1 MGKGKINKK
10 NILSNVIAVL
20 LTIVSSFIIAL
31 GVKVF
36 LSPNRFLS
44 VGVQGITLIIGR
56 VFDNV
61 TGLHLETLVAG
72 ISLLVLNIP
81 ILLMAW
87 KKLSPRFMIL
97 SVINVIVNTLVMTL
111 LPDNLHE
118 VFHLSVANGDITFLD
133 AALFV
138 GLMNGAANAVSY
150 VVGGSTGG
158 ADVMSMYF
166 SIKKQSSVGTYTTI
180 INSSII
186 LVGLFVDGTD
196 GAIAKAFYTLVYL
209 VINSMVIDIFYTRNK
224 RNVLLITT
232 SKGQEVA
239 DAITH
244 VFVRG
249 ATIMNAKGAYTG
261 ADKNVLYCAC
271 SSFEV
276 ANIAK
281 KVKEIDEHA
290 FISVLDASK
299 VHGNF
304 LSKELR

>member
-1 MGKGKINKK
+1 MKKINKK
-10 NILSNVIAVL
+10 NILTNIIAVI
-20 LTIVSSFIIAL
+20 LTIISSAVIAL
-31 GVKVF
+31 GVKIF

-44 VGVQGITLIIGR
+44 VGVQGLTLIIGR
-56 VFDNV
+56 TFDNIAG
-61 TGLHLETLVAG
+61 THLETTIAG
-72 ISLLVLNIP
+72 ISLLILNIP
-81 ILLMAW
+81 ILLIAW
-87 KKLSPRFMIL
+87 KKLSLRFMVL

-138 GLMNGAANAVSY
+138 GLMNGIANAVAY

-166 SIKKQSSVGTYTTI
+166 SIKKQGTVGSFTTI

-209 VINSMVIDIFYTRNK
+209 VINSIVIDIFYTRNK
-224 RNVLLITT
+224 RAVLLITT
-232 SKGQEVA
+232 SKGKEVA
-239 DAITH
+239 DVITH
-244 VFVRG
+244 DFVRG
-249 ATIMNAKGAYTG
+249 ATIMNAQGAYTG
-261 ADKNVLYCAC
+261 AEKNVLYCAC

-299 VHGNF
+299 IHGNF

>member
-1 MGKGKINKK
+1 MKKIEKK
-10 NILSNVIAVL
+10 TLITDVIAVI
-20 LTIVSSFIIAL
+20 LTILSSAIIAL
-31 GVKVF
+31 GVKIF

-56 VFDNV
+56 TVDNIAG
-61 TGLHLETLVAG
+61 TNYETLIAG
-72 ISLLVLNIP
+72 ISLLLFNIP
-81 ILLMAW
+81 ILLIAW
-87 KKLSPRFMIL
+87 KKLSFRFMLL
-97 SVINVIVNTLVMTL
+97 SVINVLVNTLVMTL

-118 VFHLSVANGDITFLD
+118 IFHLSVANGDITFLD

-138 GLMNGAANAVSY
+138 GLMNGTANAVSY

-166 SIKKQSSVGTYTTI
+166 SLKKQGSVGSFSTL
-180 INSSII
+180 INSGII
-186 LVGLFVDGTD
+186 FVGLFVDGTD
-196 GAIAKAFYTLVYL
+196 GAIAKGFYTLVYL
-209 VINSMVIDIFYTRNK
+209 VINSLVIDIFYTRNK
-224 RNVLLITT
+224 RAVLLITH
-232 SKGQEVA
+232 Q
-239 DAITH
+239 
-244 VFVRG
+244 FVRG

-281 KVKEIDEHA
+281 RVKEIDEHA

-299 VHGNF
+299 IHGNF

>member
-1 MGKGKINKK
+1 MKKIEKK
-10 NILSNVIAVL
+10 TLITDVIAVI
-20 LTIVSSFIIAL
+20 LTILSSAIIAL
-31 GVKVF
+31 GVKIF

-56 VFDNV
+56 TVDNIAG
-61 TGLHLETLVAG
+61 TNYETLIAG
-72 ISLLVLNIP
+72 ISLLLFNIP
-81 ILLMAW
+81 ILLIAW
-87 KKLSPRFMIL
+87 KKLSFRFMLL
-97 SVINVIVNTLVMTL
+97 SVINVLVNTLVMTL

-118 VFHLSVANGDITFLD
+118 IFHLSVANGDITFLD

-138 GLMNGAANAVSY
+138 GLMNGTANAVSY

-166 SIKKQSSVGTYTTI
+166 SLKKQGSVGSFSTL
-180 INSSII
+180 INSGII
-186 LVGLFVDGTD
+186 FVGLFVDGTD
-196 GAIAKAFYTLVYL
+196 GAIAKGFYTLVYL
-209 VINSMVIDIFYTRNK
+209 VINSLVIDIFYTRNK
-224 RNVLLITT
+224 RAVLLITT
-232 SKGQEVA
+232 TKGEEVA
-239 DAITH
+239 DVITH
-244 VFVRG
+244 QFVRG

-281 KVKEIDEHA
+281 RVKEIDEHA

-299 VHGNF
+299 IHGNF